1 MPPDGG
7 HSTAGHFDGQ
17 AGANAYFPASNG
29 DAIAGMMGMKWSYF
43 TFINVISGFV
53 WAGSHILPGML
64 LTHWLDS
71 IGLSL
76 ELVIVV
82 GALVLTAVFLLV
94 HYWKR
99 ILLLFAPLMGNFG
112 KSLQARLRSPEA
124 PH

>member
-1 MPPDGG
+1 MPG
-7 HSTAGHFDGQ
+7 
-17 AGANAYFPASNG
+17 
-29 DAIAGMMGMKWSYF
+29 IAGMMGMNWGYF

-53 WAGSHILPGML
+53 WAASHILPGML

-76 ELVIVV
+76 ELVIIV
-82 GALVLTAVFLLV
+82 GAVILAVVFLLI

-99 ILLLFAPLMGNFG
+99 ILLFFAPWMGNFG
-112 KSLQARLRSPEA
+112 KSLQARWRTPEA